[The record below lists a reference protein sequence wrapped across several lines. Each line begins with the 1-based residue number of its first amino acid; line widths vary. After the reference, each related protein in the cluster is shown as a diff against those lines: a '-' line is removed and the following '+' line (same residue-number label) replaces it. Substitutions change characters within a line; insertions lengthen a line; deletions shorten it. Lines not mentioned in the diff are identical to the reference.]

1 MTTNIT
7 SMITLVFICLSSLAI
22 ANHDV
27 PLRNQL
33 WNAPSP
39 YLQQHAKDKVHWQT
53 WSPASLALAKQQ
65 RKPILLSIGYYAC
78 HWCHVMQQESY
89 QNDAVADLLNEFYIP
104 IKIDREL
111 EPGLDQ
117 AMLTYAKSR
126 IGVAGWPLNIYLTP
140 DTRPFDAHVYLDA
153 PSLIARLAANQ
164 RTSSAITSTNMVSP
178 TQLNQ
183 NKLINKP
190 NSLGF
195 AQSALSQID
204 PLNGGFVGTRKFP
217 QTPQLLAITHYLR
230 HTPEPE
236 LTAWLNHTLSQMTNN
251 GLYDAVNGGF
261 FRYTVDS
268 EWRSPH
274 FEKMLVDNAQLW
286 QLYGQLAQREKST
299 EWSMIAE
306 QTINFML
313 TYLYDAHNGAFF
325 TSLSALD
332 KQGHEGGHYLW
343 TLAQLHQKL
352 SPAELALVNQ
362 DWQLAYSPSFE
373 AGYLPIWGDH
383 SRTDKPR
390 QAIYE
395 RLQQARASVS
405 IDTDRKRLVSYNGM
419 MLSLLSQQLKS
430 QPQLNPITTKLVN
443 FIRQSWQEGKLSQ
456 GSYGNKM
463 LAEADFEGYAFAAK
477 GLIDYAIIT
486 GDVDASELSIAL
498 LQRSKRLFVTDTGF
512 IAQAAVGDF
521 SLPREAAF
529 ADTALISPTSVWIEA
544 CLQSRQPLLVK
555 QAEQL
560 LKQAHHLMQQSP
572 LEYAS
577 LWALYWKWQPFLS
590 FD

>member
-1 MTTNIT
+1 MKYLVTMTI
-7 SMITLVFICLSSLAI
+7 LFALSSPVTSVAT
-22 ANHDV
+22 
-27 PLRNQL
+27 PLVNQMTH
-33 WNAPSP
+33 APSP
-39 YLQQHAKDKVHWQT
+39 YLQQHAQDKVRWQT
-53 WSPASLALAKQQ
+53 WSPASLALAKEQ

-89 QNDAVADLLNEFYIP
+89 QNNAVADLLNEFYIP

-117 AMLTYAKSR
+117 AMLSYAKSR
-126 IGVAGWPLNIYLTP
+126 IGVAGWPLNVYLTS
-140 DTRPFDAHVYLDA
+140 DARPFDAHVYLDA
-153 PSLIARLAANQ
+153 PSLTARLAANQ
-164 RTSSAITSTNMVSP
+164 RTTSAITSTNLVSP
-178 TQLNQ
+178 TQLSQNQ
-183 NKLINKP
+183 LINKP
-190 NSLGF
+190 NSLEF

-204 PLNGGFVGTRKFP
+204 HLNGGFIGTRKFP
-217 QTPQLLAITHYLR
+217 QTPQLRAIAHYLR

-236 LTAWLNHTLSQMTNN
+236 LTAWLNQTLSQMTNN

-268 EWRSPH
+268 EWRIPH

-286 QLYGQLAQREKST
+286 QLYTQLAKKETSA

-306 QTINFML
+306 QTLNFML
-313 TYLYDAHNGAFF
+313 TYLYDAQNGAFF

-332 KQGHEGGHYLW
+332 NQGHEGGHYLW
-343 TLAQLHQKL
+343 TLAQLHQQL
-352 SPAELALVNQ
+352 SPTQLALINQ
-362 DWQLAYSPSFE
+362 DWQLPYPPSFD

-383 SRTDKPR
+383 SRSDKQR

-405 IDTDRKRLVSYNGM
+405 IDTDRKHLVSYNGM

-430 QPQLNPITTKLVN
+430 QPNLNPITTKLFN

-456 GSYGNKM
+456 GSYGNKT
-463 LAEADFEGYAFAAK
+463 LAEADLEGYAFAAK

-486 GDVDASELSIAL
+486 GDGDASELSIAL
-498 LQRSKRLFVTDTGF
+498 LQRSKTLFVNDTGF
-512 IAQAAVGDF
+512 IAQAVVGDF

-529 ADTALISPTSVWIEA
+529 ADTALISSTSVWIEA
-544 CLQSRQPLLVK
+544 CLQSRHPILVK
-555 QAEQL
+555 QAEQR
-560 LKQAHHLMQQSP
+560 LKQALPLMQQSP

-577 LWALYWKWQPFLS
+577 LWSLYWKWQPFLQLN
-590 FD
+590 

>member
-1 MTTNIT
+1 MKYLVTIT
-7 SMITLVFICLSSLAI
+7 ILFALSLPATSAVTAPLV
-22 ANHDV
+22 
-27 PLRNQL
+27 NQMSH
-33 WNAPSP
+33 APSP

-89 QNDAVADLLNEFYIP
+89 QNDAVAELLNEFYIP

-117 AMLTYAKSR
+117 AMLSYAKSL
-126 IGVAGWPLNIYLTP
+126 IGIAGWPLNVYLTS
-140 DTRPFDAHVYLDA
+140 DARPFDAHVYLDA
-153 PSLIARLAANQ
+153 PSLTTRLEANQ
-164 RTSSAITSTNMVSP
+164 RTTSAITATNLVSP
-178 TQLNQ
+178 TQLSQ
-183 NKLINKP
+183 NNLINKP

-217 QTPQLLAITHYLR
+217 QTPQLQAIAHYLR

-251 GLYDAVNGGF
+251 GLYDSVNGGF

-268 EWRSPH
+268 EWRIPH

-286 QLYGQLAQREKST
+286 QLYSQLAQRESST

-306 QTINFML
+306 QTLNFML

-343 TLAQLHQKL
+343 TLAQLRQKL

-362 DWQLAYSPSFE
+362 DWQLAYPPSFD

-405 IDTDRKRLVSYNGM
+405 IDTDRKRLVSYNGL
-419 MLSLLSQQLKS
+419 MLSLLSQQLKN
-430 QPQLNPITTKLVN
+430 QPQLKSITTKLVN
-443 FIRQSWQEGKLSQ
+443 FIRQSWQDGKLSQ
-456 GSYGNKM
+456 GNYGNKI

-486 GDVDASELSIAL
+486 GDVDATELSIAL
-498 LQRSKRLFVTDTGF
+498 LQRSKTLFVTDAGF
-512 IAQAAVGDF
+512 IAQAAIGDF

-529 ADTALISPTSVWIEA
+529 ADTALISPTSIWIEA

-555 QAEQL
+555 QAEQR
-560 LKQAHHLMQQSP
+560 LKQAHTLMQESP

-577 LWALYWKWQPFLS
+577 LWALYWKWQSFLPL
-590 FD
+590 D

>member
-1 MTTNIT
+1 MKYLVTMTI
-7 SMITLVFICLSSLAI
+7 LFALSSPVTSVAT
-22 ANHDV
+22 
-27 PLRNQL
+27 PLVNQMTH
-33 WNAPSP
+33 APSP
-39 YLQQHAKDKVHWQT
+39 YLQQHAQDKVRWQT
-53 WSPASLALAKQQ
+53 WSPASLALAKEQ

-78 HWCHVMQQESY
+78 HWCHVMQKESY
-89 QNDAVADLLNEFYIP
+89 QNNAVADLLNEFYIP

-117 AMLTYAKSR
+117 AMLSYAKSR
-126 IGVAGWPLNIYLTP
+126 IGVAGWPLNVYLTS
-140 DTRPFDAHVYLDA
+140 DARPFDAHVYLDA
-153 PSLIARLAANQ
+153 PSLTARLAANQ
-164 RTSSAITSTNMVSP
+164 RTTSAITSTNLVSP
-178 TQLNQ
+178 TQLSQNQ
-183 NKLINKP
+183 LINKP
-190 NSLGF
+190 NSLEF

-204 PLNGGFVGTRKFP
+204 HLNGGFIGTRKFP
-217 QTPQLLAITHYLR
+217 QTPQLRAIAHYLR

-236 LTAWLNHTLSQMTNN
+236 LTAWLNQTLSQMTNN

-268 EWRSPH
+268 EWRIPH

-286 QLYGQLAQREKST
+286 QLYTQLAKKEASA

-306 QTINFML
+306 QTLNFML
-313 TYLYDAHNGAFF
+313 TYLYDAQNGAFF

-332 KQGHEGGHYLW
+332 NQGHEGGHYLW
-343 TLAQLHQKL
+343 TLAQLHQQL
-352 SPAELALVNQ
+352 SPTQLALINQ
-362 DWQLAYSPSFE
+362 DWQLPYPPSFD

-383 SRTDKPR
+383 SRSDKQR

-405 IDTDRKRLVSYNGM
+405 IDTDRKHLVSYNGM

-430 QPQLNPITTKLVN
+430 QPNLNPITTKLFN

-456 GSYGNKM
+456 GSYGNKT
-463 LAEADFEGYAFAAK
+463 LAEADLEGYAFAAK

-486 GDVDASELSIAL
+486 GDGDASELSIAL
-498 LQRSKRLFVTDTGF
+498 LQRSKTLFVNDTGF
-512 IAQAAVGDF
+512 IAQAVVGDF

-529 ADTALISPTSVWIEA
+529 ADTALISSTSVWIEA
-544 CLQSRQPLLVK
+544 CLQSRHPILVK
-555 QAEQL
+555 QAEQRI
-560 LKQAHHLMQQSP
+560 KQALPLMQQSP

-577 LWALYWKWQPFLS
+577 LWSLYWKWQPFLQLN
-590 FD
+590 